1 MVIRASPASPSNALL
16 PAKPRNCLPAVF
28 SFLSALNPA
37 LHGSAPSLSATT
49 AASFSPAQI
58 SSAMANGLK
67 HGRFRAIP
75 PCLKPASPEF
85 LLLATCAMA
94 PSNASPRAW
103 AKAPS
108 SSNSCTN
115 IWPKFNDARRQK
127 SSSRM
132 TELLSTPPEQLV
144 EQLRKVAVFSDLPQD
159 DLLWFVSK
167 CQELRLAAGDIVM
180 REGDKAEFMIVMLE
194 GEIRARAEHGPADG
208 PVFTMSGGEVSG
220 MLPFSR
226 LKVISVTGRAV
237 VPSHYLAFHV
247 SYFEEMFHRLPE
259 LVRRLVGLLADRVR
273 NVTRQEQQH
282 EKLAALGKLSAGLAH
297 ELNNP
302 SAATRRSAAAL
313 RECLARLRGAA
324 RSTSIGPQDCV
335 LLAQREEEIRAS
347 LKPAQFKDEL
357 ARADRQDAIQSWL
370 ESRNVADAWKLA
382 PSLAEVNLTDAH
394 LESFAEAAGDSLG
407 PELTRFAT
415 LLEMDRIAEELDHS
429 SARISDLIKA
439 VKEYSYMDQS
449 PVQEVDVEHSLE
461 TTLTIMNHKLKRG
474 ITVAREYAPNLPKVM
489 ANGSEL
495 NQVWTN
501 LIDNAAD
508 AMKGT
513 GTLTIRTAREN
524 DFVLVEIAD
533 NGPGIPAEVKSRI
546 FDPFFTTKGVGE
558 GTGLGLDI
566 VNRIVKSA
574 RGQVNV
580 ISSPGDTRFQIRIPI
595 QAAM

>member
-1 MVIRASPASPSNALL
+1 
-16 PAKPRNCLPAVF
+16 
-28 SFLSALNPA
+28 
-37 LHGSAPSLSATT
+37 
-49 AASFSPAQI
+49 
-58 SSAMANGLK
+58 
-67 HGRFRAIP
+67 
-75 PCLKPASPEF
+75 
-85 LLLATCAMA
+85 
-94 PSNASPRAW
+94 
-103 AKAPS
+103 
-108 SSNSCTN
+108 
-115 IWPKFNDARRQK
+115 
-127 SSSRM
+127 M
-132 TELLSTPPEQLV
+132 TELLITPPEQLV
-144 EQLRKVAVFSDLPQD
+144 EQLRKIAVFSDLPQE

-167 CQELRLAAGDIVM
+167 CQELRVAPGDIVM
-180 REGDKAEFMIVMLE
+180 REGDKPEFMIVMLE
-194 GEIRARAEHGPADG
+194 GEIRARAERGPADG
-208 PVFTMSGGEVSG
+208 PIFTMSGGEVSG

-226 LKVISVTGRAV
+226 LKVVSVTGRAV

-247 SYFEEMFHRLPE
+247 SHFDEMFHRLPE

-302 SAATRRSAAAL
+302 SAAARRSAASL
-313 RECLARLRGAA
+313 RDCLARLRSAA
-324 RSTSIGPQDCV
+324 RSTTIGPDDCAK
-335 LLAQREEEIRAS
+335 LAQAEEQIRAS

-370 ESRNVADAWKLA
+370 ESHNVAEAWKLA
-382 PSLAEVNLTDAH
+382 PQLADANFTDAD
-394 LESFAEAAGDSLG
+394 LARFAAAAGASL
-407 PELTRFAT
+407 PSELTRFAT

-439 VKEYSYMDQS
+439 IKEYSYMDQA
-449 PVQEVDVEHSLE
+449 PVQEVDVQRSLE
-461 TTLTIMNHKLKRG
+461 NTLIIMHHKLKRG
-474 ITVAREYAPNLPKVM
+474 ITVTRDYAPNLPKVM

-508 AMKGT
+508 AMKGA
-513 GTLTIRTAREN
+513 GTLTIRTAQEN

-533 NGPGIPAEVKSRI
+533 SGPGIPADVKSRI

-566 VNRIVKSA
+566 VNRIVKNA

-595 QAAM
+595 HAAP

>member
-1 MVIRASPASPSNALL
+1 
-16 PAKPRNCLPAVF
+16 
-28 SFLSALNPA
+28 
-37 LHGSAPSLSATT
+37 
-49 AASFSPAQI
+49 
-58 SSAMANGLK
+58 
-67 HGRFRAIP
+67 
-75 PCLKPASPEF
+75 
-85 LLLATCAMA
+85 
-94 PSNASPRAW
+94 
-103 AKAPS
+103 
-108 SSNSCTN
+108 
-115 IWPKFNDARRQK
+115 
-127 SSSRM
+127 M
-132 TELLSTPPEQLV
+132 TELLITPPEQLV
-144 EQLRKVAVFSDLPQD
+144 EQLRKIAVFSDLPQD

-180 REGDKAEFMIVMLE
+180 REGDKPEFMIIMLE

-226 LKVISVTGRAV
+226 LKVVSVTGRAV

-273 NVTRQEQQH
+273 SVTRQEQQH

-313 RECLARLRGAA
+313 RDCLARLRGAA
-324 RSTSIGPQDCV
+324 RSTSIGPKDCA

-370 ESRNVADAWKLA
+370 ESRNVTEAWKLA
-382 PSLAEVNLTDAH
+382 PSLAEVNPTDAH

-439 VKEYSYMDQS
+439 IKEYSYMDQA
-449 PVQEVDVEHSLE
+449 PVQEVDIEHSLE
-461 TTLTIMNHKLKRG
+461 TTLTIMHHKLKRG

-513 GTLTIRTAREN
+513 GRLTIRTAREN

-533 NGPGIPAEVKSRI
+533 NGSGIPAEVQSRI

-566 VNRIVKSA
+566 VNRIVKNA
-574 RGQVNV
+574 RGLVTV
-580 ISSPGDTRFQIRIPI
+580 TSVPGDTRFQVRIPI
-595 QAAM
+595 QAAL

>member
-1 MVIRASPASPSNALL
+1 
-16 PAKPRNCLPAVF
+16 
-28 SFLSALNPA
+28 
-37 LHGSAPSLSATT
+37 
-49 AASFSPAQI
+49 
-58 SSAMANGLK
+58 
-67 HGRFRAIP
+67 
-75 PCLKPASPEF
+75 
-85 LLLATCAMA
+85 
-94 PSNASPRAW
+94 
-103 AKAPS
+103 
-108 SSNSCTN
+108 
-115 IWPKFNDARRQK
+115 
-127 SSSRM
+127 M
-132 TELLSTPPEQLV
+132 TELLTTPPEQLV
-144 EQLRKVAVFSDLPQD
+144 EQLRKVAVFSDLSQE
-159 DLLWFVSK
+159 DLLWFVSR
-167 CQELRLAAGDIVM
+167 CQELRISTGDIM
-180 REGDKAEFMIVMLE
+180 MCEGDKPEFMIVMLE
-194 GEIRARAEHGPADG
+194 GEIRARAERGPANG
-208 PVFTMSGGEVSG
+208 PVFTMSSGEVSG

-247 SYFEEMFHRLPE
+247 SHFDEMFHRLPE

-273 NVTRQEQQH
+273 SVTRQEQQH

-302 SAATRRSAAAL
+302 SAATRRSASAL
-313 RECLARLRGAA
+313 RECLDRLRGAA
-324 RSTSIGPQDCV
+324 RSTSIGPEDCA

-382 PSLAEVNLTDAH
+382 PSLAEANLTDAH

-439 VKEYSYMDQS
+439 VKEYSYMDQA
-449 PVQEVDVEHSLE
+449 PVQEVDIERSLE

-508 AMKGT
+508 AMKGA
-513 GTLTIRTAREN
+513 GTLTVRTAREN

>member
-1 MVIRASPASPSNALL
+1 
-16 PAKPRNCLPAVF
+16 
-28 SFLSALNPA
+28 
-37 LHGSAPSLSATT
+37 
-49 AASFSPAQI
+49 
-58 SSAMANGLK
+58 
-67 HGRFRAIP
+67 
-75 PCLKPASPEF
+75 
-85 LLLATCAMA
+85 
-94 PSNASPRAW
+94 
-103 AKAPS
+103 
-108 SSNSCTN
+108 
-115 IWPKFNDARRQK
+115 
-127 SSSRM
+127 
-132 TELLSTPPEQLV
+132 
-144 EQLRKVAVFSDLPQD
+144 
-159 DLLWFVSK
+159 
-167 CQELRLAAGDIVM
+167 
-180 REGDKAEFMIVMLE
+180 
-194 GEIRARAEHGPADG
+194 
-208 PVFTMSGGEVSG
+208 
-220 MLPFSR
+220 
-226 LKVISVTGRAV
+226 LKVVSVTGRAV
-237 VPSHYLAFHV
+237 VPSRYLAFHV
-247 SYFEEMFHRLPE
+247 THFEEMFHRLPE

-273 NVTRQEQQH
+273 SVTRQEQQH

-313 RECLARLRGAA
+313 RDCLARVRGAA
-324 RSTSIGPQDCV
+324 RSTAIGPKDCA
-335 LLAQREEEIRAS
+335 LLALREEQIRAS
-347 LKPAQFKDEL
+347 LKPAQFQDEL

-370 ESRNVADAWKLA
+370 ESRHVADAWKLA
-382 PSLAEVNLTDAH
+382 PSLAEANLTDAQ

-439 VKEYSYMDQS
+439 IKEYSYMDQA
-449 PVQEVDVEHSLE
+449 PVQEVDIEHSLE
-461 TTLTIMNHKLKRG
+461 TTLTIMHHKLKRG

-508 AMKGT
+508 AMKNA

-566 VNRIVKSA
+566 VNRIVKNA